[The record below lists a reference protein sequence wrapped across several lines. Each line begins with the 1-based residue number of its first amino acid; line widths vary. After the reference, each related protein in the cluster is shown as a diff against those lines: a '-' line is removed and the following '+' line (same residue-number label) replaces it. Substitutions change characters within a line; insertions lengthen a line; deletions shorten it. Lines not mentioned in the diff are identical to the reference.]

1 MERDRYSIT
10 LTIKHETAVYL
21 LFLAGGV
28 LAVYFAFIL
37 QPRGAELWPSINA
50 AGIAAAVYLLAL
62 LGYTL
67 RRPVSGIV
75 RIAVALS
82 AMVGMAATATAWTT
96 MDTQSHWQR
105 ERLLEIRTVIG
116 RGISYAFDSDS
127 LLTVLG
133 RYHARG
139 GHNLPAAFHSVFPGA
154 VVGSNLHRPQ
164 WDGDTAR
171 VVLVTELTPTS
182 VTLVSADK
190 VARGRSMGFVN
201 IGGLTGK
208 MQERYTL
215 TEKGLQHVTDN

>member
-1 MERDRYSIT
+1 VEKDRYSIT

-37 QPRGAELWPSINA
+37 QPRGPELWPSINA
-50 AGIAAAVYLLAL
+50 AGITSAVYLLL
-62 LGYTL
+62 VLIYTL
-67 RRPVSGIV
+67 RRPVSRFV
-75 RIAVALS
+75 RILVAVS
-82 AMVGMAATATAWTT
+82 AAIGIAAIATAWTT
-96 MDTQSHWQR
+96 MDMQSHWQR

-127 LLTVLG
+127 LLTVLE

-139 GHNLPAAFHSVFPGA
+139 GHNLPAAFHSVFPRA

-164 WDGDTAR
+164 WETDTAR

-182 VTLVSADK
+182 VTLVSVDK
-190 VARGRSMGFVN
+190 VARGRSAGFVN

-208 MQERYTL
+208 TQERYTL